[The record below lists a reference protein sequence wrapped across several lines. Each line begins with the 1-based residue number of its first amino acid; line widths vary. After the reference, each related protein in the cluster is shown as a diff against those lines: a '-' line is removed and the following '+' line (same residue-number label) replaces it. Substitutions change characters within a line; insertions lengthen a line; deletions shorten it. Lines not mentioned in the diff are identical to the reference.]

1 MPPVLELRD
10 PILVTGKLYYSR
22 LMLEEPPSIPKWFGW
37 EGLKYCV
44 VLNFKGLSL
53 LRQCE

>member
-22 LMLEEPPSIPKWFGW
+22 LMLEEPPSIPNWFGW
-37 EGLKYCV
+37 EGLKCCV

-53 LRQCE
+53 LRQC